1 MIRTQII
8 MLRMRSIFVSLIL
21 IFERNKIFFIIEFI
35 YYKFNVIII
44 IIIFF
49 FFCWFFKTWLFLSIL
64 LFLLDQSR
72 LIDSLS
78 FNFGI
83 RNELQQF
90 NRYKRTTFCH
100 LLNLFNSSFFCLASD
115 YVFSN
120 DRIKSSRAF
129 ISWFCNTL
137 LCSSFFAPES
147 RWMKALID
155 LAFTLNILAATALL
169 SVRFSLKNFFA
180 FFISTVM
187 MMKMESILTR
197 KRDLFWSEKKIDN
210 QSENQITAMIT
221 ITNEVSED
229 LWHRI
234 FMRWVIWIN
243 FSQISDDFQWW
254 WWW

>member
-1 MIRTQII
+1 
-8 MLRMRSIFVSLIL
+8 
-21 IFERNKIFFIIEFI
+21 
-35 YYKFNVIII
+35 
-44 IIIFF
+44 
-49 FFCWFFKTWLFLSIL
+49 
-64 LFLLDQSR
+64 
-72 LIDSLS
+72 
-78 FNFGI
+78 
-83 RNELQQF
+83 
-90 NRYKRTTFCH
+90 
-100 LLNLFNSSFFCLASD
+100 
-115 YVFSN
+115 
-120 DRIKSSRAF
+120 
-129 ISWFCNTL
+129 
-137 LCSSFFAPES
+137 
-147 RWMKALID
+147 
-155 LAFTLNILAATALL
+155 LL